1 MEAAMPRHNDDWK
14 RSLAEFRADN
24 RSEMVEIAE
33 RVRKLLSDTT
43 AEPLPERLRALL
55 NELERKL
62 STDSFRIEMIDGQQ
76 RFSTWLI
83 RTLLC
88 SHSISVA
95 SPRPLAQGRG
105 CRLLHNV
112 KLIGAI
118 KHDVV
123 V

>member
-62 STDSFRIEMIDGQQ
+62 STEKFPHRD
-76 RFSTWLI
+76 
-83 RTLLC
+83 
-88 SHSISVA
+88 
-95 SPRPLAQGRG
+95 
-105 CRLLHNV
+105 CRRAAELLH
-112 KLIGAI
+112 L
-118 KHDVV
+118 VV
-123 V
+123 

>member
-14 RSLAEFRADN
+14 RSLAEFRVDN

-62 STDSFRIEMIDGQQ
+62 STEKFPHRDD
-76 RFSTWLI
+76 
-83 RTLLC
+83 
-88 SHSISVA
+88 
-95 SPRPLAQGRG
+95 
-105 CRLLHNV
+105 
-112 KLIGAI
+112 
-118 KHDVV
+118 
-123 V
+123 